1 VDNPGLPKVPK
12 RLSEYSSSQHDD
24 LPQAYREAQEEPR
37 KSKKPLLR
45 ILGLVVAA
53 FLLGTIPALWLNFR
67 PKAVVVNST
76 ATNSPITNSPA
87 TNSQGTIARPSSTAS
102 PSVPASTATP
112 SPDQLLGHYRYA
124 EVPESELESIGG
136 DARMQK
142 AAAAK
147 FMAMSDAA
155 QADGVS
161 LVPLSAFRTIEEQ
174 NHLFFDVK
182 AERGQT
188 TNTRADVSAPPGYS
202 EHHTGYAVDI
212 GDGNQSD
219 TNVSQSF
226 EQTAA
231 FKWLEKNAAYYSF
244 EMSFYKGNPE
254 KVSYEP
260 WHWRYVGDRKSL
272 EIFYRARKK

>member
-53 FLLGTIPALWLNFR
+53 FLLGTIPALWLNLR
-67 PKAVVVNST
+67 PKPVVANAPAASPAPNSPGAIRTPAAIPSAT
-76 ATNSPITNSPA
+76 ATS
-87 TNSQGTIARPSSTAS
+87 
-102 PSVPASTATP
+102 

-124 EVPESELESIGG
+124 EVPESELESVGG
-136 DARMQK
+136 DVRMQK

-161 LVPLSAFRTIEEQ
+161 LVPLSGFRSVDEQ

-182 AERGQT
+182 AERGQNT
-188 TNTRADVSAPPGYS
+188 DTRADVSAPPGFS

-212 GDGNQSD
+212 GDGNQAD

-254 KVSYEP
+254 KISYEP

-272 EIFYRARKK
+272 ETFYRARKK